1 MKIGL
6 CSDHRGYYLK
16 NVLVEKLKKDGY
28 EVIDYGTDSEESVD
42 FPDFA
47 FKLGDAIVSGEVEK
61 GIAVCGTGIGMSI
74 ALNKTRGVICAKIN
88 NVSEAM
94 FCRSHN
100 NANCIAMSEDIS
112 EEAAYEMVI
121 KFITTP
127 FSNIEKY
134 RRRNKKI
141 YDRENN
147 A

>member
-1 MKIGL
+1 
-6 CSDHRGYYLK
+6 
-16 NVLVEKLKKDGY
+16 
-28 EVIDYGTDSEESVD
+28 
-42 FPDFA
+42 
-47 FKLGDAIVSGEVEK
+47 
-61 GIAVCGTGIGMSI
+61 MSI

>member
-16 NVLVEKLKKDGY
+16 NILVEKLKRDGY

-74 ALNKTRGVICAKIN
+74 ALNKTKGVICAKIN

-100 NANCIAMSEDIS
+100 NANCIAMSEDVS
-112 EEAAYEMVI
+112 EELAKDMVI
-121 KFITTP
+121 KFINTP
-127 FSNIEKY
+127 FSNIDKY
-134 RRRNKKI
+134 IRRNNKI
-141 YDRENN
+141 SDRENG
-147 A
+147 

>member
-1 MKIGL
+1 M
-6 CSDHRGYYLK
+6 
-16 NVLVEKLKKDGY
+16 VEKLKKDGY

-47 FKLGDAIVSGEVEK
+47 FKLGDAIVSKEVEK

>member
-16 NVLVEKLKKDGY
+16 NILVEKLKRDGY

-42 FPDFA
+42 FPDYA

-74 ALNKTRGVICAKIN
+74 ALNKTKGVICAKIN
-88 NVSEAM
+88 NISEAM

-100 NANCIAMSEDIS
+100 NANCIAMSEDIG
-112 EEAAYEMVI
+112 EESAYEMVI

-141 YDRENN
+141 QDRENN

>member
-16 NVLVEKLKKDGY
+16 NILVEKLKRDGY

-74 ALNKTRGVICAKIN
+74 ALNKTKGVICAKIN

-100 NANCIAMSEDIS
+100 NANCIAMSEDIDD
-112 EEAAYEMVI
+112 ELAKDMVI
-121 KFITTP
+121 KFVQTP

-134 RRRNKKI
+134 VRRNKKI
-141 YDRENN
+141 RDRDNG
-147 A
+147 

>member
-16 NVLVEKLKKDGY
+16 NILVEKLKRDGY

-74 ALNKTRGVICAKIN
+74 ALNKTKGVICAKIN

-100 NANCIAMSEDIS
+100 NANCIAMSEDIG

-134 RRRNKKI
+134 IRRNKKI

-147 A
+147 V

>member
-47 FKLGDAIVSGEVEK
+47 FKLGDAIVSKEVEK